1 MSSLLLRN
9 DEEGDEEMEFYP
21 DEIEESDNQL
31 ILAIQRT
38 SFDPN
43 LPLVEVVPYLN
54 EVEMLANHTVYIA
67 EDPDYQPLIEVGLN
81 TPLTVNAMVALIKKE
96 VERLKEFH
104 PTMDIRIGIEQYLNA
119 NFVSANAQNPD
130 TNYDRN
136 FMARVL
142 RNIMRSFK
150 VSYRSFRL
158 LERSIRDGC
167 RYLSGQH
174 ANIIL
179 SQMPLMSDEQ
189 LEQFDM
195 IHQLMGRQIDALQ
208 RLRSA
213 RISGLREVIIM
224 MNQNLHVY
232 SPVQLDAAIN

>member
-9 DEEGDEEMEFYP
+9 DEEGDEEMELYP
-21 DEIEESDNQL
+21 DEMEEPDNQL

-54 EVEMLANHTVYIA
+54 EVEMLANNTVYIA
-67 EDPDYQPLIEVGLN
+67 EDPQYQPLIEVGLN
-81 TPLTVNAMVALIKKE
+81 TPLTVNFMVQLIKKE

-158 LERSIRDGC
+158 LERSIRDGSDI
-167 RYLSGQH
+167 YLDSM
-174 ANIIL
+174 L
-179 SQMPLMSDEQ
+179 
-189 LEQFDM
+189 
-195 IHQLMGRQIDALQ
+195 
-208 RLRSA
+208 
-213 RISGLREVIIM
+213 ISFSLKC
-224 MNQNLHVY
+224 L
-232 SPVQLDAAIN
+232 L

>member
-9 DEEGDEEMEFYP
+9 YEEGDEDMELYP
-21 DEIEESDNQL
+21 DEIEEPDNQL

-38 SFDPN
+38 NFDPN

-54 EVEMLANHTVYIA
+54 EVEMLANNTVYIA
-67 EDPDYQPLIEVGLN
+67 EDPQYQPLIEVGLN
-81 TPLTVNAMVALIKKE
+81 TPLTVNSMVQLIKKE

-104 PTMDIRIGIEQYLNA
+104 PTMDIRLGIEQYLNA

-195 IHQLMGRQIDALQ
+195 VHQLMGRQIQALQ